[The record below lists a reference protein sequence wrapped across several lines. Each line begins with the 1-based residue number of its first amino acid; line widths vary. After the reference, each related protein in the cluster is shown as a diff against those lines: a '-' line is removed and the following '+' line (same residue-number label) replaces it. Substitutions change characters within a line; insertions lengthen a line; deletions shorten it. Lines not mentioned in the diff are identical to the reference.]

1 MSQIIFGCVADDF
14 TGASDAASFLV
25 KGGFKTILINGVPDH
40 DLNVE
45 GDCDAA
51 VIALKTRTQETSQ
64 AVEDTLHAVKWLRQR
79 GAHQIFLKY
88 CSTFDS
94 TKHGNIGPIVD
105 KILEEYDVHYTI
117 LCPAL
122 PVNERIVKDGR
133 LYVDGL
139 PLDESHM
146 KNHPLTP
153 MWDSDIANL
162 MKPQGKYACFKVNS
176 EMMKK
181 TKQEILHA
189 IDEFGKD
196 KRHFYVIPDFIY
208 DKDAEKIVNVF
219 GDLPVLTGGS
229 GLMEEIGKKYH
240 AKRHPETNS
249 VLSGTDGPA
258 LVLAGSCS
266 KATLAQIAY
275 FQKSGAKSIQLIPSE
290 IHDPHRIDEI
300 WNFIL
305 ENKENRI
312 LVYSSGSE
320 TNIEEERK
328 NAKKW
333 WENASLLENMTAE
346 IADRAVHAGFTRI
359 IVAGGET
366 SGAVTKKLGF
376 NSFFIGESIAPG
388 VPIMI
393 PTDHKNIRLILKSGN
408 FGQKD
413 FFNRSL
419 DMTEN
424 KESEKL

>member
-1 MSQIIFGCVADDF
+1 MSKLIFGCIADDF

-25 KGGFKTILINGVPDH
+25 KGGFKTVLINGVPGH
-40 DLNVE
+40 DLNV
-45 GDCDAA
+45 GDCDAV
-51 VIALKTRTQETSQ
+51 VIALKTRTQETKQ
-64 AVEDTLHAVKWLRQR
+64 AVEDSLQAVEWLKQK
-79 GAHQIFLKY
+79 GIQQLFVKY

-105 KILEEYDVHYTI
+105 KVLEECDEKYTI

-122 PVNERIVKDGR
+122 PVNKRTVKDGR
-133 LYVDGL
+133 LYVDGV

-153 MWDSDIANL
+153 MWDSDIAKL
-162 MKPQGKYACFKVNS
+162 MEPQGKYDCFKVNY

-181 TKQEILHA
+181 TKQEILYA
-189 IDEFGKD
+189 IDEFGKG
-196 KRHFYVIPDFIY
+196 KQHFYVIPDFIQ
-208 DKDAEKIVNVF
+208 DEDAEKIVDVF
-219 GDLPVLTGGS
+219 GSLPVLTGGS

-240 AKRHPETNS
+240 AKRLPETNP

-258 LVLAGSCS
+258 LVLEGSCS
-266 KATLAQIAY
+266 KATLTQIAY
-275 FQKSGAKSIQLIPSE
+275 FQASGAKSVQLIPAE
-290 IHDPHRIDEI
+290 LHDPHKIDEI
-300 WNFIL
+300 WDFVL
-305 ENKENRI
+305 KNKENSI

-320 TNIEEERK
+320 TNIEQERK
-328 NAKKW
+328 NTEKW
-333 WENASLLENMTAE
+333 WKNASLLENVTAE

-393 PTDHKNIRLILKSGN
+393 PTDHQNVRLVLKSGN
-408 FGQKD
+408 FGQED

-419 DMTEN
+419 DMTES
-424 KESEKL
+424 KESAIHE